1 MTWRSKKQPVVFRNS
16 AESKFKAL
24 ALGICE
30 GMWKQKL
37 LRELG
42 VELVNI
48 AILIVYVDDIILIGD
63 YEELV
68 RL

>member
-1 MTWRSKKQPVVFRNS
+1 
-16 AESKFKAL
+16 
-24 ALGICE
+24 
-30 GMWKQKL
+30 MWKQKL